1 MNGIHDLGGMH
12 GFGPVVAEANEPVF
26 HEEWERRIFAL
37 TMAMFVWR
45 LGNIRRAWEQMP
57 PAEYLAT
64 SYYEHWLFA
73 LQLQLEQ
80 NGLLDAEELERL
92 REAPETLPPP
102 TAPANIRDGALRPE
116 AAAALGS
123 LRGGRAEDSV
133 EPRFALGQAVR
144 ARNIHPV
151 GHTRLP
157 RYARGRRGTIE
168 GDYGVFAFP
177 DSNAAGEKHKPQHVY
192 SVRFDAREL
201 WGPTASATDRI
212 YVDLW
217 DDYLDS
223 A

>member
-12 GFGPVVAEANEPVF
+12 GFGPVAAEANEPVF

-73 LQLQLEQ
+73 LLSLLEQ
-80 NGLLDAEELERL
+80 SGLLAPEELKRL
-92 REAPETLPPP
+92 REAPETVPPP
-102 TAPANIRDGALRPE
+102 TGPANIRDGALRRE
-116 AAAALGS
+116 DAQALAPA
-123 LRGGRAEDSV
+123 RGGRVKDPV
-133 EPRFALGQAVR
+133 EPRFAPGQVVR

-157 RYARGRRGTIE
+157 RYARGRHGIIE
-168 GDYGVFAFP
+168 RDYGLFAFP

-192 SVRFDAREL
+192 SVRFDACEL
-201 WGPTASATDRI
+201 WGPGASAKDRI

-217 DDYLDS
+217 DDYLDP